1 MNNEELIGYAKNRG
15 YKIIFKPHP
24 NLAKFIHLFDLDESI
39 IADDKKTYR
48 ELFNESELLITD
60 YSSVAFDFSYLK
72 KPVIINT
79 QMTTTLIYL
88 KAILIIKQWALEKLL
103 KKRMI

>member
-1 MNNEELIGYAKNRG
+1 MKALLQMIKRLIG
-15 YKIIFKPHP
+15 
-24 NLAKFIHLFDLDESI
+24 
-39 IADDKKTYR
+39 

-72 KPVIINT
+72 SQLFIINT